1 MEDLAEQVQAVLS
14 DPDQMARVMELA
26 GRLGFGPEPG
36 SQDAVTGSE
45 QPPAGQAGPSPAP
58 PPGGRTGAV
67 LRSLGPLLSAQ
78 KQMNAKGGMK
88 IVGVNDTIMEIF
100 EVTGFSDILTI
111 E

>member
-58 PPGGRTGAV
+58 PPGGRTSAV
-67 LRSLGPLLSAQ
+67 LRSLGPLLSTQ
-78 KQMNAKGGMK
+78 KQPKLERAIRAAALAK
-88 IVGVNDTIMEIF
+88 IVRGYLSALGQEGPHV
-100 EVTGFSDILTI
+100 
-111 E
+111 